1 MTHREIQKAT
11 WLWLA
16 TISDIRN
23 NREGIHEQLDM
34 ELAQIAK
41 EIENE
46 SVSVDVLAQKVK
58 RASELITLCQ
68 TRLKSTETEVNKI
81 IANMESSK

>member
-1 MTHREIQKAT
+1 MDQTLTYESAY
-11 WLWLA
+11 
-16 TISDIRN
+16 
-23 NREGIHEQLDM
+23 E

-46 SVSVDVLAQKVK
+46 SVSVDVLAEKVK

-68 TRLKSTETEVNKI
+68 ERLRSTETEVNKI
-81 IANMESSK
+81 IGQMEGNTKAG